1 METIVEGN
9 FEKIIVLETNYSPV
23 QSVNGRVGFVTID
36 ASGIGLGNVDNTSDL
51 DKPISIATENRI
63 NSFENTVN
71 NSFLDIYQYINSTS
85 GTINT
90 VIENIS
96 IQQDLKIRTPL
107 ESGIENKYINYP
119 FLLPQRPKTVHCE
132 IENDIDDLIYMHKIS
147 NISNTGFLVSFS
159 DKLSSSG
166 YFLNIQVGK

>member
-9 FEKIIVLETNYSPV
+9 FEKTIVLETNYSPV
-23 QSVNGRVGFVTID
+23 QSVNGQVGFVTIN

-51 DKPISIATENRI
+51 NKPISIATENRI
-63 NSFENTVN
+63 SLIETGINQSLQEVYSYLN
-71 NSFLDIYQYINSTS
+71 NLST
-85 GTINT
+85 GI
-90 VIENIS
+90 INIS
-96 IQQDLKIRTPL
+96 GGFSEIQDIKIRTPL
-107 ESGIENKYINYP
+107 ESGIENKYIDYP
-119 FLLPQRPKTVHCE
+119 FLLPQRPKTIHCE
-132 IENDIDDLIYMHKIS
+132 IENDVDDLIYMHKIS